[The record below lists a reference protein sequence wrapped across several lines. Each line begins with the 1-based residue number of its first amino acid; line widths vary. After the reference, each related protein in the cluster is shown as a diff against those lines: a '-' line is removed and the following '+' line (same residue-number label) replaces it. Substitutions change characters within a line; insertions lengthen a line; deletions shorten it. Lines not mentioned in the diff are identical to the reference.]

1 MAQKI
6 KLKNSSTPSKV
17 PLVTDLEVGEVAINS
32 NDARVYIKKDVL
44 GVESIVDITT
54 IQPDVQLALNTK
66 IEENDTRTLTNKTL
80 NDVSNSIHANA
91 THLKIKA
98 MINLS
103 KGQPV
108 KFSGYNQG
116 EDAIEV
122 TAANQATD
130 ISIGIVENNISIGE
144 FGTIIMNGILEGID
158 TSSYT
163 NGSILYVDGLGALTS
178 TEPSSGYSQPIAFVL
193 RSQVNNGAIMINASY
208 PKQPALDV
216 RNVPSGGISAITVQA
231 AINELDTEKVSKNS
245 DITTGTSTKITYDA
259 KGLITSGTSLIASD
273 IPSLDASKITS
284 GTIDSARLP
293 AYVDDVLEFANLA
306 GFPATGETGKIYV
319 ALDTNKAYRWSGS
332 VYVYITSG
340 AVDSVA
346 GKTGIVTLV
355 KADVGL
361 ESVDNTTDLLK
372 PISTLAQAALDLKAP
387 LSNPTFTG
395 IPTAPTA
402 AVGTDTT
409 QVATTS
415 FVKAEIA
422 TLGTPC
428 TIDDALAMS
437 IALG

>member
-259 KGLITSGTSLIASD
+259 KGLITSGRSLIASD

>member
-245 DITTGTSTKITYDA
+245 DITAGTSTKITYDA
-259 KGLITSGTSLIASD
+259 KGLVTSGTSLIASD